1 MVYFEGPAGIQ
12 ARRYTK
18 VSARAIFAELWR
30 QGEEAIITRE
40 PEYFEPSINFFQSLG
55 RRILLSCR
63 NVGRGMVLLFEAIV
77 FTRYAFSKQSRE
89 AVLHQ
94 LFLTGIKSLGVITVV
109 AVFTGM
115 ILALQT
121 GLELR
126 RFGQE
131 VNIGTAVTVV
141 MLREM
146 GPFMTGLI
154 IAASVGSA
162 IAAQL
167 GTMVVSEEV
176 AALEIMSINPVRF
189 LVMPRLVALAIM
201 MPILTIYTNIIG
213 IVGGAIVGY
222 TQLGV
227 SLTAYFDNATQYAE
241 NKELYVGL
249 LKALLFGLIITA
261 VSCHQGFAT
270 TEGAVGVGRATRKT
284 VIISFLT
291 ILVVGYMVTR
301 LFYK

>member
-1 MVYFEGPAGIQ
+1 ML
-12 ARRYTK
+12 
-18 VSARAIFAELWR
+18 AE
-30 QGEEAIITRE
+30 ATFFVRE
-40 PEYFEPSINFFQSLG
+40 VFHHRSRHE
-55 RRILLSCR
+55 
-63 NVGRGMVLLFEAIV
+63 VIV
-77 FTRYAFSKQSRE
+77 
-89 AVLHQ
+89 Q
-94 LFLTGIKSLGVITVV
+94 LFVSGIKSLGVITVV
-109 AVFTGM
+109 AMFTGM

-162 IAAQL
+162 IAAQI

-176 AALEIMSINPVRF
+176 AALEIMSINPARF

-201 MPILTIYTNIIG
+201 MPVLTIYTNIIG
-213 IVGGAIVGY
+213 TVGGAVVGY

-227 SLTAYFDNATQYAE
+227 SMTAYFDNAIRYAD
-241 NKELYVGL
+241 NKDLYVGL
-249 LKALLFGLIITA
+249 FKAFLFGAIITTVA
-261 VSCHQGFAT
+261 CHQGFSAS
-270 TEGAVGVGRATRKT
+270 EGAVGVGRATRRS

-291 ILVVGYMVTR
+291 ILVVGYMITR
-301 LFYK
+301 LFYR

>member
-1 MVYFEGPAGIQ
+1 M
-12 ARRYTK
+12 
-18 VSARAIFAELWR
+18 LL
-30 QGEEAIITRE
+30 EA
-40 PEYFEPSINFFQSLG
+40 L
-55 RRILLSCR
+55 
-63 NVGRGMVLLFEAIV
+63 A
-77 FTRYAFSKQSRE
+77 FTRYAFSKRSRGS
-89 AVLHQ
+89 VLHQ

-109 AVFTGM
+109 ALFTGM

-189 LVMPRLVALAIM
+189 LVMPRLVALAVM
-201 MPILTIYTNIIG
+201 MPILTVYTNIIG

-227 SLTAYFDNATQYAE
+227 SLTAYFDNATRYAE

-249 LKALLFGLIITA
+249 FKAVLFGLIITA
-261 VSCHQGFAT
+261 VACQQGFT
-270 TEGAVGVGRATRKT
+270 TSEGAVGVGRATRKT
-284 VIISFLT
+284 VIVSFLT

-301 LFYK
+301 VFYK

>member
-1 MVYFEGPAGIQ
+1 MNAW
-12 ARRYTK
+12 AR
-18 VSARAIFAELWR
+18 I
-30 QGEEAIITRE
+30 
-40 PEYFEPSINFFQSLG
+40 G
-55 RRILLSCR
+55 RTILLALR
-63 NVGRGMVLLFEAIV
+63 NSGRALWMLGETVGHVHFM
-77 FTRYAFSKQSRE
+77 FSRQNR
-89 AVLHQ
+89 ADVMQQ
-94 LFLTGIKSLGVITVV
+94 LFVSGIKSLGVITVV
-109 AVFTGM
+109 ALFTGM

-141 MLREM
+141 LLREM

-167 GTMVVSEEV
+167 GTMVVAEEV
-176 AALEIMSINPVRF
+176 AALEIMSINPIRY
-189 LVMPRLVALAIM
+189 LVMPRLVALALM
-201 MPILTIYTNIIG
+201 MPFLTIYTDVVG
-213 IVGGAIVGY
+213 IFGGAIVGY

-227 SLTAYFDNATQYAE
+227 SYTAYFNNCTRFAE
-241 NKELYVGL
+241 NKDLYVGL
-249 LKALLFGLIITA
+249 FKAVVFGVIIVTVA
-261 VSCHQGFAT
+261 CHQGFSAS
-270 TEGAVGVGRATRKT
+270 EGAVGVGQATRRT

-291 ILVVGYMVTR
+291 ILTMGYFITR

>member
-1 MVYFEGPAGIQ
+1 
-12 ARRYTK
+12 
-18 VSARAIFAELWR
+18 
-30 QGEEAIITRE
+30 
-40 PEYFEPSINFFQSLG
+40 
-55 RRILLSCR
+55 
-63 NVGRGMVLLFEAIV
+63 
-77 FTRYAFSKQSRE
+77 
-89 AVLHQ
+89 
-94 LFLTGIKSLGVITVV
+94 
-109 AVFTGM
+109 M

-189 LVMPRLVALAIM
+189 LVMPRLVALAVM
-201 MPILTIYTNIIG
+201 MPILTVYTNIIG
-213 IVGGAIVGY
+213 IAGGAVVGY

-227 SLTAYFDNATQYAE
+227 SMTAYFDNATRYAE
-241 NKELYVGL
+241 NKDLYVGL
-249 LKALLFGLIITA
+249 FKALLFGLIITTVA
-261 VSCHQGFAT
+261 CQQGFAT
-270 TEGAVGVGRATRKT
+270 SEGAVGVGRATRKT

>member
-1 MVYFEGPAGIQ
+1 MNL
-12 ARRYTK
+12 
-18 VSARAIFAELWR
+18 FAD
-30 QGEEAIITRE
+30 
-40 PEYFEPSINFFQSLG
+40 LG

-63 NVGRGMVLLFEAIV
+63 NAGRALIMLLGSILQARFV
-77 FTRYAFSKQSRE
+77 FSKRNRTE
-89 AVLHQ
+89 VLHQ
-94 LFLTGIKSLGVITVV
+94 MFITGIKSLGVITVV
-109 AVFTGM
+109 AMFTGM

-141 MLREM
+141 LLREM

-162 IAAQL
+162 IAAQM
-167 GTMVVSEEV
+167 GTMVVSEEI
-176 AALEIMSINPVRF
+176 AALEVMSINPLRF
-189 LVMPRLVALAIM
+189 LVMPRMVALVIM
-201 MPILTIYTNIIG
+201 MPILTVYTNVVG

-227 SLTAYFDNATQYAE
+227 SLTAYFDNAARYAE
-241 NKELYVGL
+241 NKDLYVGL
-249 LKALLFGLIITA
+249 FKALLFGLIIVTVA
-261 VSCHQGFAT
+261 CHQGFAT
-270 TEGAVGVGRATRKT
+270 KEGAVGVGKATRRT

-291 ILVVGYMVTR
+291 ILVFGYIVTR
-301 LFYK
+301 VFYV